1 MAGEIQVPMSNPT
14 RSGQER
20 FYSQVNLCCGRFR
33 PRRDGLD
40 WAWRDAV
47 QGSQSLTNRCMG
59 FSACCSGF
67 FGGIVINRPTSLFEG
82 QNMYFWYSK

>member
-1 MAGEIQVPMSNPT
+1 MVGEIQVPMSNHT

-20 FYSQVNLCCGRFR
+20 CYSQVFLCCGRFR

-47 QGSQSLTNRCMG
+47 QGSQSLTNRCMVLVCAVLG
-59 FSACCSGF
+59 
-67 FGGIVINRPTSLFEG
+67 SLVG
-82 QNMYFWYSK
+82 V